1 MSLREAP
8 LHYCGCP
15 GVGLSV
21 EDTWPTG
28 LFLEVAATPSCED
41 RILGYLTAGTRPA
54 RRKHALPYLV
64 HQASLRG
71 LHPLSTSCEKRQ
83 LCRNLSLYWMRQY
96 VPA

>member
-28 LFLEVAATPSCED
+28 LFLEVAATPCCEN
-41 RILGYLTAGTRPA
+41 RTRLFHSWHLAG
-54 RRKHALPYLV
+54 RRKHALPYLI

-71 LHPLSTSCEKRQ
+71 LHPRSTSC
-83 LCRNLSLYWMRQY
+83 
-96 VPA
+96 

>member
-28 LFLEVAATPSCED
+28 LFLEVAATPCCEN
-41 RILGYLTAGTRPA
+41 RTLGHFTAGTWPA
-54 RRKHALPYLV
+54 PRKHALPYLIQ
-64 HQASLRG
+64 QASLRG
-71 LHPLSTSCEKRQ
+71 LLPLSTS
-83 LCRNLSLYWMRQY
+83 
-96 VPA
+96 